1 LLALLVVYLS
11 SDTYVNRRLLLVN
24 WQSWESPFRVTQKSE
39 RHRAGK
45 RRFLPVGK
53 SVWSDVFQIRNA
65 FRLSRLLVGV
75 LA

>member
-1 LLALLVVYLS
+1 M
-11 SDTYVNRRLLLVN
+11 
-24 WQSWESPFRVTQKSE
+24 PTQ
-39 RHRAGK
+39 RH
-45 RRFLPVGK
+45 FLPVGK